1 VPRCTYDEPVEVQ
14 RESVTATQCLPAFL
28 LPASLSTV
36 QPMKSMSTPY
46 LSPQCVK
53 TSNILSH
60 HVRGHRAMADF
71 GSANGASNHAT
82 SERYDREAGAN
93 NITRAQTGLQGASYS
108 REGEVGVGRA
118 LIRGGAL
125 HGLDLGSVHHGLGPG
140 QAIGGIE
147 ARTGYG

>member
-1 VPRCTYDEPVEVQ
+1 MPRCTYDEPVEVQ

-82 SERYDREAGAN
+82 SERYDRGPALEQTISHERKRGIKGAA
-93 NITRAQTGLQGASYS
+93 THAKVRSGLV
-108 REGEVGVGRA
+108 E
-118 LIRGGAL
+118 
-125 HGLDLGSVHHGLGPG
+125 P
-140 QAIGGIE
+140 
-147 ARTGYG
+147 